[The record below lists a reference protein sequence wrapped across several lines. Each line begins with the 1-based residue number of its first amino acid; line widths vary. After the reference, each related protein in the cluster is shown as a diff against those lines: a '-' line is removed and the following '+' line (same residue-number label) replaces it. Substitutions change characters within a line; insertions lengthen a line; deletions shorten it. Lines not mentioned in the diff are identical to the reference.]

1 MARSL
6 DRLLSLAGAALGG
19 PTAPTT
25 PTAEGVDRARGAD
38 ALWGGR
44 NGFYALSSALLVRP
58 LGGDVTGVRSIATWN
73 EPTLWRSAYDDL
85 AADGWC
91 FAEDAFGGQFSLH
104 DDGVFAFDPET
115 GARDRLADDLVGW
128 AEALLDDAEVL
139 TGYPLA
145 HEWQVRHGPLPVGQ
159 RLVPTVPFVLGGSFD
174 VDNLHALD
182 EVQGMRLRG
191 ELAVQLRD
199 LPDGATVRYG
209 VAE

>member
-1 MARSL
+1 MERPL
-6 DRLLSLAGAALGG
+6 ERMLSLGGATLGD
-19 PTAPTT
+19 PATT
-25 PTAEGVDRARGAD
+25 TSLAAEGVGRVPGAD

-44 NGFYALSSALLVRP
+44 NGFYAMSSALLVRP
-58 LGGDVTGVRSIATWN
+58 VGGDVAGVRSVATWN
-73 EPTLWRSAYDDL
+73 QPTLWRCAYGDL

-128 AEALLDDAEVL
+128 AEALLDDAAVL

-174 VDNLHALD
+174 VDNLRALD

-209 VAE
+209 VSE